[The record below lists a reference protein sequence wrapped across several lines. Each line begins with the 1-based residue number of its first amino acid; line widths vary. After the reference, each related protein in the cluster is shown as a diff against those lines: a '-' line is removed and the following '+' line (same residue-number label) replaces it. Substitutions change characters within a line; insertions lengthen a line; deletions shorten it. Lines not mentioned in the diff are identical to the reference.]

1 MHIYKCP
8 TSFLINQ
15 PLLSIFVPTKI
26 EYHIKKITIMKKSLL
41 IALCCSFFLV
51 SFASAKTHTEADIYL
66 KSGIDRSVRPTSV
79 TSSVSPVTAAVD
91 GDVANVNFSSALG
104 TTTITIENS
113 YGEVVYETSIN
124 VQGSFTL
131 PISLA
136 GAESDTYLIQIKTAT
151 KKWYGEFD
159 L

>member
-1 MHIYKCP
+1 
-8 TSFLINQ
+8 
-15 PLLSIFVPTKI
+15 
-26 EYHIKKITIMKKSLL
+26 MKKSLL

-51 SFASAKTHTEADIYL
+51 SFVNAKTQTSADIAL
-66 KSGIDRSVRPTSV
+66 KAGVDKSIRPSSV
-79 TSSVSPVTAAVD
+79 TSSVNPVIATVD
-91 GDVANVNFSSALG
+91 GDMVNVNFSSALG
-104 TTTITIENS
+104 VTTITIENS
-113 YGEVVYETSIN
+113 YGEVVYETSVN
-124 VQGSFTL
+124 VQGSFTM

>member
-1 MHIYKCP
+1 
-8 TSFLINQ
+8 
-15 PLLSIFVPTKI
+15 
-26 EYHIKKITIMKKSLL
+26 MKKSLL

-51 SFASAKTHTEADIYL
+51 SFVSAKTHTEADIYL
-66 KSGIDRSVRPTSV
+66 KSNVDRSIRPSSL
-79 TSSVSPVTAAVD
+79 TSSVNPVTATVD
-91 GDVANVNFSSALG
+91 TDVANVNFSSALG